1 MRTQHTEFGPAKNDV
16 RITFSKKTEE
26 KSAILMRKKRNF
38 LPVVMTA
45 LILFGG
51 METLA
56 SDGSVDAAKK
66 AFKEENYIDPASRW
80 SSVHGSDI
88 PALLCKP
95 KPMKISLISPQSHY

>member
-1 MRTQHTEFGPAKNDV
+1 
-16 RITFSKKTEE
+16 
-26 KSAILMRKKRNF
+26 MRKKRNF

-66 AFKEENYIDPASRW
+66 AFKEGNYIDTASPWRP
-80 SSVHGSDI
+80 VLGSDI
-88 PALLCKP
+88 HALLCKP
-95 KPMKISLISPQSHY
+95 KPMKISLNSLPQSHY